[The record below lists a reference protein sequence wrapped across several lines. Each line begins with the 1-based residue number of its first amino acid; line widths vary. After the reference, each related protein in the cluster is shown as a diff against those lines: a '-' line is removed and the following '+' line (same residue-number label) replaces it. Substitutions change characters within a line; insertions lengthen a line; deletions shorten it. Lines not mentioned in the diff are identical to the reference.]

1 MNSSSGLPLSQA
13 KVRSIDFSISIRYSH
28 IILTTG
34 RKQDSLSQIRVERG
48 DHVYHATSTHQLMFI
63 KGTSINLWTE
73 GTYEPHEIAQINK
86 TKKKKL
92 WVMGTKLYGRRTKI
106 AMRRAM

>member
-1 MNSSSGLPLSQA
+1 
-13 KVRSIDFSISIRYSH
+13 
-28 IILTTG
+28 
-34 RKQDSLSQIRVERG
+34 
-48 DHVYHATSTHQLMFI
+48 MFI

-86 TKKKKL
+86 TENKEL
-92 WVMGTKLYGRRTKI
+92 WVMGTKMYGRRTKI